1 MDLNKSKDSFLSLN
15 ESQET
20 RLTSASNLQNTSG
33 VNVTRVSNAKK
44 PFGIGNAT
52 IQPPNREQESNSA
65 SVNHRSGVQVRRVS
79 RVSRLD
85 ESTANRSN
93 ELQPIDDEPMKAAS
107 MAPRKASG
115 ITVIKFPH
123 NKNVRAVSV
132 DADSNKLDGQRR
144 YDGVFST
151 ATNKTSQ
158 IMVKSSKP
166 TTVNV
171 LNASLNGR
179 PRATSLVCTVS
190 SQSTWSQTATT
201 VFGSPTGASGSTLSL
216 LNSPIGMYYDE
227 PKNTLIVTEY
237 GNKRIL
243 QIYLNNSPS
252 VGTVIAGGNGAGC
265 KMNQFT
271 TNIGV
276 GLDSS
281 GQLYVSDAG
290 CNRVIKFP
298 SNSTPTTS
306 GTLVGNISDSQDLC
320 INPSTGDLYVVSYV
334 NNAVYKFVN
343 GSGPP
348 VVAAGGN
355 GYGNALNQ
363 LAGPNSVYYDYL
375 YTHSLYVTDNDN
387 QRVMKYPSNSTSA
400 TNGTVVAGGKGA
412 GSGANQ
418 FNRPRTILVDSQG
431 TLYISD
437 GDNNRVQRWLQNA
450 TNGTAIVG
458 GDKAGTSSNQ
468 LKFPETILFDRFGNL
483 LVSDRNNNRIQRFK
497 ITTC

>member
-179 PRATSLVCTVS
+179 PRATSL
-190 SQSTWSQTATT
+190 
-201 VFGSPTGASGSTLSL
+201 
-216 LNSPIGMYYDE
+216 
-227 PKNTLIVTEY
+227 
-237 GNKRIL
+237 
-243 QIYLNNSPS
+243 
-252 VGTVIAGGNGAGC
+252 
-265 KMNQFT
+265 
-271 TNIGV
+271 
-276 GLDSS
+276 
-281 GQLYVSDAG
+281 
-290 CNRVIKFP
+290 
-298 SNSTPTTS
+298 
-306 GTLVGNISDSQDLC
+306 
-320 INPSTGDLYVVSYV
+320 
-334 NNAVYKFVN
+334 
-343 GSGPP
+343 
-348 VVAAGGN
+348 
-355 GYGNALNQ
+355 
-363 LAGPNSVYYDYL
+363 
-375 YTHSLYVTDNDN
+375 
-387 QRVMKYPSNSTSA
+387 
-400 TNGTVVAGGKGA
+400 
-412 GSGANQ
+412 
-418 FNRPRTILVDSQG
+418 
-431 TLYISD
+431 
-437 GDNNRVQRWLQNA
+437 
-450 TNGTAIVG
+450 
-458 GDKAGTSSNQ
+458 
-468 LKFPETILFDRFGNL
+468 
-483 LVSDRNNNRIQRFK
+483 
-497 ITTC
+497 